1 MAKQQK
7 LSQKQSEKRA
17 VVKSGSSRRV
27 DWASWLLFIFSFVI
41 YANTIPNDYNLDDEL
56 VTQNHRLTSKGISAI
71 PEIFTSPYYE
81 DKAGY
86 KYEYRP
92 IVLVSFAIEH
102 TFFGDNPHVSHFF
115 NVLLYALLC
124 VLLFKTLKL
133 AFKSHNGLFPLLA
146 AILFAAHP
154 IHTEV
159 VASIK
164 NRDEIF
170 ALIFGL
176 LSWRYAMSFSQ
187 RKSLPHLFLVPLFF
201 YLGILSKSTTISF
214 VLLVP
219 VSVTLLSSASFG
231 RIIMLTVVLLI
242 PAILYARLYSVF
254 QQLVLSAAVLLA
266 VTALYT
272 VKHFRFLIPLWRE
285 NAIKIYNQ
293 LQRSR
298 TQGSEVDYSLDF
310 GFLQNPLVLLS
321 FTILMLLPFSISVIG
336 IHSGNIWMTVLPFV
350 FLTVSHQFV
359 RKELQLALIVPIAFL
374 GLIAIVK
381 LHYSPSLIEYILLV
395 FIALQ
400 ILSGNARFRFLGTLV
415 FLIYALTAAYTLHSF
430 NFLIAL
436 SFVGFMN
443 RRFIA
448 LTLVMSIALV
458 LLAVFNI
465 YTAVSIG
472 AFNLNLLAAPFVL
485 MAIYML
491 WINKQHL
498 ISRAS
503 VMLLPVS
510 VALYFLSV
518 SPVENNDFAS
528 TLERTYYTINEIK
541 AADLTP
547 VQSVR
552 PIKYIE
558 YPLESTDPY
567 SVKIGTAML
576 VLGKYFRLALL
587 PYPMSFYYGYSY
599 IKPTP
604 ITAPEAFVPL
614 IIFILLLASSL
625 WLADRN
631 ALLSWAVLF
640 FLISIAVFSNL
651 TLPIPGM
658 LGDRFLLIPSIGF
671 SVLLA
676 WIIFK
681 LFRQDTAP
689 GVMDLKSIPKPFSA
703 VVLALLVIYSF
714 VTLARNSQ
722 WKDRLTLFKHDITVV
737 DSSAQAH
744 NLLGVHLLIASAN
757 VPVPAEQTRMR
768 EEAATHFKKA
778 IEIYPPFLNAT
789 YDLGRT
795 YELLGRMD
803 EALAAYQRTTE
814 IDSNFVAPCF
824 NMALYYHN
832 KEDLDK
838 AIPLYEKYI
847 SKYPFQKEVYAN
859 LSYAYFKKGN
869 FTKSIE
875 TNQRLLKQ
883 QPNTY
888 EPNINIAKT
897 FLQLGNKDS
906 AFVYFEKSFMLNATD
921 VNLINS
927 LYSISAEKG
936 WRDKEAFYR
945 SQLARF
951 NQPKR

>member
-1 MAKQQK
+1 MSKQQK
-7 LSQKQSEKRA
+7 TIRKPAEKGTA
-17 VVKSGSSRRV
+17 AASGLGRRV
-27 DWASWLLFIFSFVI
+27 DWAPYLIFIFSFII
-41 YANTIPNDYNLDDEL
+41 YANSIPNDYNLDDEL

-92 IVLVSFAIEH
+92 IVLVSFAIENS
-102 TFFGDNPHVSHFF
+102 FFGDNPHVSHFF
-115 NVLLYALLC
+115 NVVFYALLC
-124 VLLFKTLKL
+124 VLLFNTLKV
-133 AFKSHNGLFPLLA
+133 AFKSHHDLFPLLA
-146 AILFAAHP
+146 ALIFAAHP

-170 ALIFGL
+170 ALMFGL
-176 LSWRYAMSFSQ
+176 LSWRSAIVFSEK
-187 RKSLPHLFLVPLFF
+187 KSLPHLFLVPLFF

-231 RIIMLTVVLLI
+231 RVLLLTALLLI
-242 PAILYARLYSVF
+242 PAVLYARLYSVF
-254 QQLVLSAAVLLA
+254 QQLVLIAVILFAVSALFAVKNFKTLLPE
-266 VTALYT
+266 VRDSLRKLYQQLQSNTAL
-272 VKHFRFLIPLWRE
+272 V
-285 NAIKIYNQ
+285 
-293 LQRSR
+293 
-298 TQGSEVDYSLDF
+298 SEIDHPLDF
-310 GFLQNPLVLLS
+310 KFLKNPLVFLS
-321 FTILMLLPFSISVIG
+321 FATVVAVPFSMAAIG
-336 IHSGNIWMTVLPFV
+336 IYSGSIWLAVLPFI
-350 FLTVSHQFV
+350 FLSVTQMFV
-359 RKELQLALIVPIAFL
+359 RKELQLMLVAPITLL
-374 GLIAIVK
+374 GLFAILK
-381 LHYSPSLIEYILLV
+381 LNYSPSFIETVLLV
-395 FIALQ
+395 FISLQ
-400 ILSGNARFRFLGTLV
+400 TISGNKKFRYTGIALLA
-415 FLIYALTAAYTLHSF
+415 IYAATMLYSLHSF
-430 NFLIAL
+430 RFLIAL
-436 SFVGFMN
+436 FIVGFAN
-443 RRFIA
+443 RKFLP
-448 LTLVMSIALV
+448 LTWLV
-458 LLAVFNI
+458 AVAMVILSAFSI
-465 YTAVSIG
+465 YTFALGSI
-472 AFNLNLLAAPFVL
+472 FSLNVLSAPFVL
-485 MAIYML
+485 LAIYLL
-491 WINKQHL
+491 WSNKQHL
-498 ISRAS
+498 LSRVA

-510 VALYFLSV
+510 VALYFAIATPSG
-518 SPVENNDFAS
+518 NNDFAS
-528 TLERTYYTINEIK
+528 SLERTYYSINETK

-576 VLGKYFRLALL
+576 VLGKYFRLTLF

-604 ITAPEAFVPL
+604 LTAPEAFVPL
-614 IIFILLLASSL
+614 IIFILLLVSSL
-625 WLADRN
+625 WLASRN
-631 ALLSWAVLF
+631 TLLSWAILF

-651 TLPIPGM
+651 THPIPGM

-681 LFRQDTAP
+681 LLRQDTTP
-689 GVMDLKSIPKPFSA
+689 GIVDWKSIPKPFSA
-703 VVLALLVIYSF
+703 VVLALLVIYSS

-757 VPVPAEQTRMR
+757 VQVPAEQSRMR
-768 EEAATHFKKA
+768 EEAATHFRQA

-832 KEDLDK
+832 KEDLDR

-869 FTKSIE
+869 FAKSIE

-897 FLQLGNKDS
+897 YLQLGNKDS
-906 AFVYFEKSFMLNATD
+906 AFVYFEKSFMLNAAD
-921 VNLINS
+921 INLINS

-936 WRDKEAFYR
+936 WKDKEAFYR